1 VDKKRKDFRKRIQ
14 GKHIII
20 APGVYDSFT
29 AKLAEH
35 VGFEALYV
43 TGAGVAASLL
53 GVPDIGLVTMT
64 EQLEQARRIAD
75 ATDLPVVSDADTGY
89 GNPLNVLRTVKEF
102 EKAGV
107 CAIHLEDQVMPKKCG
122 HLEGKKLIPVEEM
135 VNKLKAA
142 LDARTDGDFLI
153 IARTDA
159 RAEYGLQHAIERGQR
174 FAEIGA
180 DMIFIEAP
188 ECVDELV
195 SIGRSFTQVPLLVN
209 RGGGGKTPAL
219 SAAELEAMGFRM
231 VIFPGDAQK
240 AAGKAVLKVLG
251 TLKERGNVDTVQ
263 DMMMT
268 FEQRSAV
275 LGLAGFRELE
285 LLYAG
290 KKKQFDASQSSNTA
304 DGNLL
309 QKARQKALE

>member
-1 VDKKRKDFRKRIQ
+1 MGMNEKRKAFRKRIEEKQ
-14 GKHIII
+14 III
-20 APGVYDSFT
+20 APGIYDAFT

-35 VGFEALYV
+35 VGFEALYI
-43 TGAGVAASLL
+43 TGAGIAAGLL

-64 EQLEQARRIAD
+64 EQLEQARRIVG
-75 ATDLPVVSDADTGY
+75 ATDLPVICDADTGY

-102 EKAGV
+102 EKAGI

-122 HLEGKKLIPVEEM
+122 HLDGKKVIPTEEM

-142 LDARTDGDFLI
+142 LDARVDSNFLI

-159 RAEYGLQHAIERGQR
+159 RAIYGIQDAIERGQR
-174 FAEIGA
+174 FAEIGV

-188 ECVDELV
+188 ESVNELIT
-195 SIGRSFTQVPLLVN
+195 IGKSLTLVPLLVN
-209 RGGGGKTPAL
+209 RGGGGKTPGL
-219 SAAELEAMGFRM
+219 SAEELGALGFRI

-268 FEQRSAV
+268 FEERFET
-275 LGLAGFRELE
+275 LGLAHFRKLE
-285 LLYAG
+285 QLYAE
-290 KKKQFDASQSSNTA
+290 K
-304 DGNLL
+304 L
-309 QKARQKALE
+309 

>member
-1 VDKKRKDFRKRIQ
+1 MGMNEKRKAFRKRIEEKQ
-14 GKHIII
+14 III
-20 APGVYDSFT
+20 APGIYDAFT

-35 VGFEALYV
+35 VGFEALYI
-43 TGAGVAASLL
+43 TGAGIAAGLL

-64 EQLEQARRIAD
+64 EQLEQARRIVG
-75 ATDLPVVSDADTGY
+75 ATDLPVICDADTGY

-102 EKAGV
+102 EKAGI

-122 HLEGKKLIPVEEM
+122 HLDGKKVIPTEEM

-142 LDARTDGDFLI
+142 LDARVDSNFLI

-159 RAEYGLQHAIERGQR
+159 RAIYGIQDAIERGQR
-174 FAEIGA
+174 FAEIGV

-188 ECVDELV
+188 ESVNELIT
-195 SIGRSFTQVPLLVN
+195 IGKSLTLVPLLVN
-209 RGGGGKTPAL
+209 RGGGGKTPGL
-219 SAAELEAMGFRM
+219 SAEELGALGFRI

-251 TLKERGNVDTVQ
+251 ALKERGNVDTVQ

-268 FEQRSAV
+268 FEERFET
-275 LGLAGFRELE
+275 LGLAHFRKLE
-285 LLYAG
+285 QLYAE
-290 KKKQFDASQSSNTA
+290 K
-304 DGNLL
+304 L
-309 QKARQKALE
+309 

>member
-1 VDKKRKDFRKRIQ
+1 MNEKRKVFRKRIEEQ
-14 GKHIII
+14 QIII
-20 APGVYDSFT
+20 APGVYDAFT
-29 AKLAEH
+29 AKLADH
-35 VGFEALYV
+35 VGFDALYI
-43 TGAGVAASLL
+43 TGAGIAAGLL

-64 EQLEQARRIAD
+64 EQLEQARRIVG
-75 ATDLPVVSDADTGY
+75 ATELPVICDADTGY

-102 EKAGV
+102 EKAGI

-122 HLEGKKLIPVEEM
+122 HLDGKKVISTEEM

-142 LDARTDGDFLI
+142 LDARTDSNFLI

-159 RAEYGLQHAIERGQR
+159 RAIYGLQDAIERGQR

-188 ECVDELV
+188 ESVDDLIT
-195 SIGRSFTQVPLLVN
+195 IGKSLAHVPLLVN
-209 RGGGGKTPAL
+209 RGGGGKTPGL
-219 SAAELEAMGFRM
+219 SAEELGALGFRI

-268 FEQRSAV
+268 FEERFET
-275 LGLAGFRELE
+275 LGLAHFRKLE
-285 LLYAG
+285 QLYAE
-290 KKKQFDASQSSNTA
+290 K
-304 DGNLL
+304 L
-309 QKARQKALE
+309 

>member
-1 VDKKRKDFRKRIQ
+1 MDRKKKAFRQRVQERQVIV
-14 GKHIII
+14 
-20 APGVYDSFT
+20 APGVYDAFT
-29 AKLAEH
+29 AKLATH

-75 ATDLPVVSDADTGY
+75 ATEIPVVCDADTGY
-89 GNPLNVLRTVKEF
+89 GNALNVARTVRAF
-102 EKAGV
+102 ENAGL

-122 HLEGKKLIPVEEM
+122 HLEGKKLVSTEEIA
-135 VNKLKAA
+135 NKLKAA
-142 LDARTDGDFLI
+142 LDARTDDDFLI

-159 RAEYGLQHAIERGQR
+159 RAVHGLQQAIERGLR

-188 ECVDELV
+188 EGIDELV
-195 SIGRSFTQVPLLVN
+195 TIGRSFPRVPLLVN

-219 SAAELEAMGFRM
+219 SALELEAMGFRM
-231 VIFPGDAQK
+231 VIFPGDTQK
-240 AAGKAVLKVLG
+240 AAGKAALKVLA
-251 TLKERGNVDTVQ
+251 TLKERGNVDTLQ

-268 FEQRSAV
+268 FEERFEV
-275 LGLAGFRELE
+275 LGLSQFREME
-285 LLYAG
+285 RLYEV
-290 KKKQFDASQSSNTA
+290 KD
-304 DGNLL
+304 
-309 QKARQKALE
+309 EE